1 MRGRSC
7 LSASVLGHTWRPVPI
22 RCGSPK
28 NTGLRADVVNQEIWI
43 GLLYY
48 ADNLANVNA
57 LQRVYP
63 NGMISSWTT
72 VDWFEL
78 NSYVVTLTLYP
89 EHLMT
94 CR

>member
-1 MRGRSC
+1 MGLNIDRKVDGKSAESRAPRAAYTP
-7 LSASVLGHTWRPVPI
+7 LSKLG
-22 RCGSPK
+22 
-28 NTGLRADVVNQEIWI
+28 E
-43 GLLYY
+43 
-48 ADNLANVNA
+48 ANVNA

-94 CR
+94 SR